1 MSEESSS
8 AGEDQGEGRVCA
20 APCRVGMACQPL
32 RDSKN
37 RTCLW
42 PSGLLGLGGNA
53 WVDDFIYTLLLSKI

>member
-32 RDSKN
+32 GDSKN

-42 PSGLLGLGGNA
+42 PSGLFGL
-53 WVDDFIYTLLLSKI
+53 VHKC